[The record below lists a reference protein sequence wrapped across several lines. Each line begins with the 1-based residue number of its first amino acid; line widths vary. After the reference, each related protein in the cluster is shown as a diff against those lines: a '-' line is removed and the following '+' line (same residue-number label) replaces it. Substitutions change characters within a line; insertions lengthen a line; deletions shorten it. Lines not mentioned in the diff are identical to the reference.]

1 MNLKNADYDFK
12 DQVETFRN
20 CGNDH
25 LYKFLV
31 YKSDAS
37 PFDCDRSEYAK
48 EIYQCLW
55 GFDPEGYNFQ
65 NITVGNK
72 SILMG
77 MDTINSFW
85 TTFAWSLNRWCK
97 NDLQKYFGISYVNAN
112 SIPYFLQNYG
122 ALVHIIKKNLSEEI
136 YQMFQAFAKLT
147 HTLGNFTLV
156 PKKVQPHIPE
166 RQSFNQARASKWN
179 DYFDLSLLWLKT
191 NMDPDW
197 GEETFRAYI
206 DRFFLN
212 GYVTQQYQIVGFTP
226 THQQILSGN
235 QNLDNR
241 PQTKQELLQY
251 LQVVCSLIQQRGNR
265 MYQILSGNQGKN
277 MFHTE
282 QETFQE
288 KQKTNHGNRTSK
300 VKQPKERKT
309 LKEKIHLWF
318 YSLLGKI
325 SGMDAFRFNNWECLG
340 YGMPLFIVLFSFVN
354 GFVGFLVYVF
364 TGGYGKQIQTLKDVN
379 LLENLGEPW
388 SANAFQVM
396 IVSRIVVNI
405 LLMLEAVFV
414 CHQCQMKTEGGKGK
428 YMRAVAIGIVV
439 TYFAGYVA
447 PVLTAVL
454 HGFSSRD
461 SILAGL
467 FQLVWLVCMAI
478 CVIVMFFSEYR
489 KLLKST
495 VLSMVLARL
504 VIPVTFA
511 ILENI
516 PTILTE
522 AVFLLFV
529 GGVLFFI
536 IKVLLSGG
544 AEEDPYEYGR
554 PVAGKVFDFNEGAC
568 VYVEKGFFGSK
579 SLSVKNNGFLGDQIG
594 FADFEEF
601 QSGKVIVR
609 VGGKVI
615 SESDLYYSRW

>member
-31 YKSDAS
+31 YKSDTS

-122 ALVHIIKKNLSEEI
+122 ALVQIIRNNLSEEI

-179 DYFDLSLLWLKT
+179 DYFDLSLLWLQSNT
-191 NMDPDW
+191 DPDW

-212 GYVTQQYQIVGFTP
+212 GYVTQQYQIVGFTS

-265 MYQILSGNQGKN
+265 MYQILCG
-277 MFHTE
+277 
-282 QETFQE
+282 
-288 KQKTNHGNRTSK
+288 NHGAQTFYEEQRMDSK
-300 VKQPKERKT
+300 NDTLEKKRPEEIRIEKEQKGERIVEQREQLLGRLNEVSKLLHRISALRQKKEETQAMLQQHIPYFKERS
-309 LKEKIHLWF
+309 LW
-318 YSLLGKI
+318 I
-325 SGMDAFRFNNWECLG
+325 RVV
-340 YGMPLFIVLFSFVN
+340 PVVVLFLTLFDHPLIAV
-354 GFVGFLVYVF
+354 GGFLVY
-364 TGGYGKQIQTLKDVN
+364 GYYRKCYDVDCASRNQKVEQQNAQIQNQLAVFQKEIDTVCADYARNCSSWYPKDYSYMEAVDFFIHCIENYRAETLKEAIN
-379 LLENLGEPW
+379 LYEEELHRRRVEEAHKEMIHTQHSMTRNQEQMIQQQDY
-388 SANAFQVM
+388 AN
-396 IVSRIVVNI
+396 
-405 LLMLEAVFV
+405 E
-414 CHQCQMKTEGGKGK
+414 
-428 YMRAVAIGIVV
+428 
-439 TYFAGYVA
+439 
-447 PVLTAVL
+447 
-454 HGFSSRD
+454 
-461 SILAGL
+461 
-467 FQLVWLVCMAI
+467 
-478 CVIVMFFSEYR
+478 
-489 KLLKST
+489 
-495 VLSMVLARL
+495 LARQSL
-504 VIPVTFA
+504 N
-511 ILENI
+511 EQRR
-516 PTILTE
+516 
-522 AVFLLFV
+522 
-529 GGVLFFI
+529 
-536 IKVLLSGG
+536 SG
-544 AEEDPYEYGR
+544 A
-554 PVAGKVFDFNEGAC
+554 
-568 VYVEKGFFGSK
+568 
-579 SLSVKNNGFLGDQIG
+579 SLSAIRDKLFWG
-594 FADFEEF
+594 
-601 QSGKVIVR
+601 
-609 VGGKVI
+609 
-615 SESDLYYSRW
+615 